1 MDILVSFQV
10 RNKGMPPRT
19 SLLYLLTPFSAPASL
34 SLCRLSMQKA
44 EIFIVVVVY
53 GKGTKPE
60 LLSSAAFFCDLMI
73 AMLSIRRGG
82 EGCGG
87 GDDDDGTLMLS
98 FLFADRSVRLIS

>member
-1 MDILVSFQV
+1 
-10 RNKGMPPRT
+10 MPPRT
-19 SLLYLLTPFSAPASL
+19 SLRYLLTHFPRQHL

-60 LLSSAAFFCDLMI
+60 RAPFIRGFFCDLMI

-87 GDDDDGTLMLS
+87 GDDDDGTLILS